1 MNHSNASPRPWYRE
15 SAPWLLMAGPA
26 AVVIAAAI
34 TLWLAMRAPDGLVSE
49 DYYKRGLLV
58 ERRVERDV
66 AAQKLGLRARLV
78 FDDEAGRMRV
88 EFANPTLK
96 GDLPVVVLTHSAR
109 PQLDRRLELQRVSAR
124 VFEVPLAAL
133 THGRWGIVIETPT
146 WRLEADWQW
155 PRDKQ
160 VDFGAQ
166 P

>member
-1 MNHSNASPRPWYRE
+1 
-15 SAPWLLMAGPA
+15 
-26 AVVIAAAI
+26 
-34 TLWLAMRAPDGLVSE
+34 
-49 DYYKRGLLV
+49 
-58 ERRVERDV
+58 
-66 AAQKLGLRARLV
+66 
-78 FDDEAGRMRV
+78 MRV